1 MEEQKSNNLIISE
14 KLINHPTLTVS
25 DIQKSSI
32 PELTKKVIIASQNF
46 PKIRTL
52 DEKVSRDYL
61 IDLLAAVIWESGHNI
76 EADEQKILIN
86 YMIEEIKND
95 FSNLTLEEVK
105 IALKKG
111 LRGYYGQVFGMNVK
125 MMYSWLESY
134 VSETKAES
142 LKYLTIIEKKEP
154 EEKSDDHKRY
164 LHFEWLKLCINAYEE
179 YKETGKTSFVDAKNN
194 LYDYIRYKLKL
205 ADLTKE
211 EVDNIWQYAV
221 LEYKSN
227 HSIEKSK
234 NKYELIDFRLLIKK
248 FQDGDST
255 EQEKVKFI
263 ARKIALNKLFEKIK
277 GANIDFRKV
286 VIDFENK
293 INSI

>member
-1 MEEQKSNNLIISE
+1 MEQEKNNNLIVSE
-14 KLINHPTLTVS
+14 KLMNHPTLTIS
-25 DIQKSSI
+25 DIQKSTI
-32 PELTKKVIIASQNF
+32 PELTKQVIIASQNF

-52 DEKVSRDYL
+52 DEKAVKHGL
-61 IDLLAAVIWESGHNI
+61 IDIILAIIWESGHNL
-76 EADEQKILIN
+76 DEKEQTVLVT

-125 MMYSWLESY
+125 MMYSWLEGY

-234 NKYELIDFRLLIKK
+234 NKYELVDFRLAIKK

-277 GANIDFRKV
+277 GANIDFRKK
-286 VIDFENK
+286 IIEFENSSK
-293 INSI
+293 

>member
-1 MEEQKSNNLIISE
+1 MEEKNLNNLIVTN
-14 KLINHPTLTVS
+14 KLINHPTLTVDDVQNS
-25 DIQKSSI
+25 NI
-32 PELTKKVIIASQNF
+32 PELTKQVIIASQNF

-52 DEKVSRDYL
+52 DENVSRNYL
-61 IDLLAAVIWESGHNI
+61 IDLFTVTIWESGHEI
-76 EADEQKILIN
+76 DKKDQILLIN
-86 YMIEEIKND
+86 YMINEVKND

-125 MMYSWLESY
+125 MMYSWLEGY

-234 NKYELIDFRLLIKK
+234 NKYELVDFRLAIKK
-248 FQDGDST
+248 FQDGDYT

-277 GANIDFRKV
+277 GANIDFRKK
-286 VIDFENK
+286 IIEFENSSK
-293 INSI
+293 